1 MKVLNTKYKIE
12 LKEAISELESGKI
25 ITIPTDTFYGLA
37 CDATNGEVINNLFE
51 LKERG
56 KDKPVPL
63 LIADSEDLY
72 KYNPQVDGIGKL
84 ISKFWPGPLT
94 LILETDYNFPEGTV
108 KDQGYVGFRVPD
120 LKFTRD
126 LIRIFDKPLT
136 GTSANISDFPETKN
150 LDILKDNL
158 KHKNIGKF
166 VDIKCGKENLASTVI
181 KMKKNKIKIIREG
194 PISKSLLES
203 VLGESFTY
211 E

>member
-1 MKVLNTKYKIE
+1 M
-12 LKEAISELESGKI
+12 
-25 ITIPTDTFYGLA
+25 
-37 CDATNGEVINNLFE
+37 
-51 LKERG
+51 
-56 KDKPVPL
+56 
-63 LIADSEDLY
+63 
-72 KYNPQVDGIGKL
+72 
-84 ISKFWPGPLT
+84 
-94 LILETDYNFPEGTV
+94 
-108 KDQGYVGFRVPD
+108 
-120 LKFTRD
+120 
-126 LIRIFDKPLT
+126 T

>member
-84 ISKFWPGPLT
+84 ISKFCKKIT
-94 LILETDYNFPEGTV
+94 LR
-108 KDQGYVGFRVPD
+108 GFEV
-120 LKFTRD
+120 L
-126 LIRIFDKPLT
+126 
-136 GTSANISDFPETKN
+136 N
-150 LDILKDNL
+150 LNQEIKILKHLQN
-158 KHKNIGKF
+158 F
-166 VDIKCGKENLASTVI
+166 
-181 KMKKNKIKIIREG
+181 
-194 PISKSLLES
+194 
-203 VLGESFTY
+203 
-211 E
+211 

>member
-94 LILETDYNFPEGTV
+94 LILETDYMN
-108 KDQGYVGFRVPD
+108 
-120 LKFTRD
+120 
-126 LIRIFDKPLT
+126 
-136 GTSANISDFPETKN
+136 NI
-150 LDILKDNL
+150 
-158 KHKNIGKF
+158 
-166 VDIKCGKENLASTVI
+166 
-181 KMKKNKIKIIREG
+181 KKKIEVNK
-194 PISKSLLES
+194 LES
-203 VLGESFTY
+203 SFFDMKLYTSKIEKAYNICFSKQMYTTY
-211 E
+211 TKSVSRSF